1 MVVGHITWRFRILL
15 KTQRSTN
22 NVFIVFGSFLCLF
35 SSSFI
40 LNFASWP
47 INYGEMKIGFWSS
60 IYFGVCLISSYQ
72 YDCLLRKIVSFN
84 GLDLVPSFFKFKMAA
99 CLFSFSDLNKKVI
112 ISTVFFIKFSSI
124 FHYITIVII

>member
-40 LNFASWP
+40 LNFVSWP
-47 INYGEMKIGFWSS
+47 INYGEMKMRFWSS
-60 IYFGVCLISSYQ
+60 IYFGVCWIKSYQ
-72 YDCLLRKIVSFN
+72 YHCLLRKIVSFN
-84 GLDLVPSFFKFKMAA
+84 GLDLVPSFFKFKMPA